1 MFLFMWFKSIGRSA
15 FALFLLSCLPYPV
28 LAADYPDM
36 VGVWRGD
43 VRLVQAGVTGIA
55 KGGMMVS
62 DVKTTVTIEAQ
73 DGESFMGKTRNTQM
87 TGSQASNRVWGT
99 IRSNGK
105 EAIFITSAGA
115 RGQIWFENEKRLEFC
130 VTNLQEKQ
138 ATAYCAHLDKD
149 TLTEES

>member
-1 MFLFMWFKSIGRSA
+1 MFLFVWFKSIGRAA
-15 FALFLLSCLPYPV
+15 FTLFLLSCLSCP
-28 LAADYPDM
+28 LFADSYPDM

-43 VRLVQAGVTGIA
+43 VRLVQAGVSGLA

-87 TGSQASNRVWGT
+87 TSNQASNRVWGT

-105 EAIFITSAGA
+105 EALFITSAGA
-115 RGQIWFENEKRLEFC
+115 RGKIWFENEKRLEFC
-130 VTNLQEKQ
+130 VTNLQEEQ
-138 ATAYCAHLDKD
+138 ATAYCANLDKD
-149 TLTEES
+149 D

>member
-1 MFLFMWFKSIGRSA
+1 MFLFVWFKSIGRSA
-15 FALFLLSCLPYPV
+15 LTLFLLACLSSPL
-28 LAADYPDM
+28 LADSYPDM
-36 VGVWRGD
+36 LGVWRGD
-43 VRLVQAGVTGIA
+43 VRLVQAGVSGIA

-62 DVKTTVTIEAQ
+62 DVKMTVTIEAQ

-87 TGSQASNRVWGT
+87 TGSQVSNRVWGT
-99 IRSNGK
+99 IRSIGK

-138 ATAYCAHLDKD
+138 ATAYCANLDKD
-149 TLTEES
+149 TPAEES